1 MLLRAVQ
8 VLRNQS
14 REKGVRVCPELPKVG
29 ILVSRILNISERRSG
44 HFQIV
49 VVNLSIFGIYGYNTF
64 DL

>member
-1 MLLRAVQ
+1 MSQGV
-8 VLRNQS
+8 
-14 REKGVRVCPELPKVG
+14 KGVSVCPELPKVG